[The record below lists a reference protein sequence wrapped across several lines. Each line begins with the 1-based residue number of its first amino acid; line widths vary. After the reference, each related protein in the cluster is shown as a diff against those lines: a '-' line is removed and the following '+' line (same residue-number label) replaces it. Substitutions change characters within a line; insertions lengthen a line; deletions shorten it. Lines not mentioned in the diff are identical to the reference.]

1 MIAIKQALIDVKYS
15 ETMTKHRRNEG
26 EPADNDDQNLV
37 QRSVITIIIIIKA
50 LRGYVWFK

>member
-26 EPADNDDQNLV
+26 EPADNDDQKSSPTICDNYYNYY
-37 QRSVITIIIIIKA
+37 RSAARIRV
-50 LRGYVWFK
+50 V

>member
-1 MIAIKQALIDVKYS
+1 MIAIKQALIDVKYY

-26 EPADNDDQNLV
+26 EPADNDDQK
-37 QRSVITIIIIIKA
+37 SSPTICDIIIIEA